1 MTQLTHWGVDPF
13 DLLWK
18 NLFDQNSN
26 FSTIA
31 EKISYPLDIY
41 EKQDSIVFELAAV
54 GLDYED
60 IDIEVQGDVLR
71 IKYAKAK
78 EDEPITNFIHKGI
91 ARRSFDL
98 AWKIASSPLLI
109 RRLLTAVSYCTLV
122 IATALKYLYTLPP
135 NSAKVFL
142 PPLNPSYSPKNLT

>member
-41 EKQDSIVFELAAV
+41 EKRDSIVFELAAV

-60 IDIEVQGDVLR
+60 IDIEVQGDILR
-71 IKYAKAK
+71 IKYAKTK
-78 EDEPITNFIHKGI
+78 EEPITNFIHKGI

-98 AWKIASSPLLI
+98 AWKIASKFDLTSLEATIDKGLLKIEIPLSDESLPKKI
-109 RRLLTAVSYCTLV
+109 QIKPRTLLQVNA
-122 IATALKYLYTLPP
+122 
-135 NSAKVFL
+135 
-142 PPLNPSYSPKNLT
+142 

>member
-1 MTQLTHWGVDPF
+1 MSSNFQ
-13 DLLWK
+13 K
-18 NLFDQNSN
+18 FDQNSN

-41 EKQDSIVFELAAV
+41 EKKDSIVFELAAV

-78 EDEPITNFIHKGI
+78 EEEAKEAQAKESGEESDDEGLSQVTIDSIKRAEEEFEKY
-91 ARRSFDL
+91 
-98 AWKIASSPLLI
+98 
-109 RRLLTAVSYCTLV
+109 RLNSYR
-122 IATALKYLYTLPP
+122 
-135 NSAKVFL
+135 
-142 PPLNPSYSPKNLT
+142 NL

>member
-1 MTQLTHWGVDPF
+1 MTQLAHWGVDPF

-71 IKYAKAK
+71 IKYAKSK
-78 EDEPITNFIHKGI
+78 EEEPITNFIHKGI

-98 AWKIASSPLLI
+98 AWKIASKFDLTSLEATIDKGLLKIEIPLSEESMPKKI
-109 RRLLTAVSYCTLV
+109 QIKPRKLLQVKS
-122 IATALKYLYTLPP
+122 
-135 NSAKVFL
+135 
-142 PPLNPSYSPKNLT
+142 

>member
-1 MTQLTHWGVDPF
+1 MTRLAHWGVDPF

-41 EKQDSIVFELAAV
+41 EKQDGIVFELAAV

-71 IKYAKAK
+71 IKYAKSK
-78 EDEPITNFIHKGI
+78 EEESVTSYIHKGI

-98 AWKIASSPLLI
+98 AWKIASKFDLTSLEATIDKGLLKIEIPLSDESLPKKI
-109 RRLLTAVSYCTLV
+109 QIKPKTLLQVNA
-122 IATALKYLYTLPP
+122 
-135 NSAKVFL
+135 
-142 PPLNPSYSPKNLT
+142 

>member
-1 MTQLTHWGVDPF
+1 MTRLTHWGVDPF

-26 FSTIA
+26 FSTVA

-41 EKQDSIVFELAAV
+41 EKEDGIVFELAAV
-54 GLDYED
+54 GLDYKD

-71 IKYAKAK
+71 IKYSKAN
-78 EDEPITNFIHKGI
+78 EGEQPTTNYIHKGI

-98 AWKIASSPLLI
+98 AWKIASKFDLSSLDATIDKGLLKIEIPL
-109 RRLLTAVSYCTLV
+109 SEEG
-122 IATALKYLYTLPP
+122 
-135 NSAKVFL
+135 
-142 PPLNPSYSPKNLT
+142 SPKKIQIKPKALLEINAK

>member
-41 EKQDSIVFELAAV
+41 EKRDSIVFELAAV

-71 IKYAKAK
+71 IKYAKGK
-78 EDEPITNFIHKGI
+78 EEEPITNFIHKGI

-98 AWKIASSPLLI
+98 AWKIASKFDLTSLEATIDKGLLKIEIPL
-109 RRLLTAVSYCTLV
+109 SDES
-122 IATALKYLYTLPP
+122 LPKKIQIKP
-135 NSAKVFL
+135 RQTFQVKA
-142 PPLNPSYSPKNLT
+142 

>member
-1 MTQLTHWGVDPF
+1 MTRLAHWGVDPF

-41 EKQDSIVFELAAV
+41 EKESGITFELAVV
-54 GLDYED
+54 GLDYND

-71 IKYAKAK
+71 IKYAKSK
-78 EDEPITNFIHKGI
+78 EEESVTNYIHKGI

-98 AWKIASSPLLI
+98 AWKIATKFDLKSLDATIDKGLLKI
-109 RRLLTAVSYCTLV
+109 EIPVSEEG
-122 IATALKYLYTLPP
+122 
-135 NSAKVFL
+135 
-142 PPLNPSYSPKNLT
+142 SPKKIQIKPKALLQVNAE

>member
-41 EKQDSIVFELAAV
+41 EKRDSIVFELAAV

-71 IKYAKAK
+71 IKYAKTK
-78 EDEPITNFIHKGI
+78 EEEPITNFIHKGI

-98 AWKIASSPLLI
+98 AWKIASKFDLSSLEATIDKGLLKIEIPLSDESLPKKI
-109 RRLLTAVSYCTLV
+109 QIKPRTLLQVNA
-122 IATALKYLYTLPP
+122 
-135 NSAKVFL
+135 
-142 PPLNPSYSPKNLT
+142 

>member
-1 MTQLTHWGVDPF
+1 MTRLAHWGVDPF

-60 IDIEVQGDVLR
+60 IDIEVQGDILR
-71 IKYAKAK
+71 IKYAKTK
-78 EDEPITNFIHKGI
+78 EEEPITNFIHKGI

-98 AWKIASSPLLI
+98 AWKIASKFDLTSLEATIDKGLLKIEIPLSDESLPKKI
-109 RRLLTAVSYCTLV
+109 QIKPRTLLQVNA
-122 IATALKYLYTLPP
+122 
-135 NSAKVFL
+135 
-142 PPLNPSYSPKNLT
+142 

>member
-1 MTQLTHWGVDPF
+1 MTQLAHWGVDPF

-41 EKQDSIVFELAAV
+41 EKNDSIVFELAAV

-71 IKYAKAK
+71 IKYSKSK
-78 EDEPITNFIHKGI
+78 EEEPITNFIHKGI

-98 AWKIASSPLLI
+98 AWKIASKFDLTSLEATIDKGLLKIEIPLSEESMPKKI
-109 RRLLTAVSYCTLV
+109 QIKPRKLLQVKS
-122 IATALKYLYTLPP
+122 
-135 NSAKVFL
+135 
-142 PPLNPSYSPKNLT
+142 

>member
-71 IKYAKAK
+71 IKYAKSK
-78 EDEPITNFIHKGI
+78 EEEPITNFIHKGI

-98 AWKIASSPLLI
+98 AWKIASKFDLASLEATIDKGLLKIEIPLSDESLPKKI
-109 RRLLTAVSYCTLV
+109 QIKPRTLFQV
-122 IATALKYLYTLPP
+122 NA
-135 NSAKVFL
+135 
-142 PPLNPSYSPKNLT
+142 

>member
-60 IDIEVQGDVLR
+60 IDIEVQGDILR
-71 IKYAKAK
+71 IKYAKTK
-78 EDEPITNFIHKGI
+78 EEEPITNFIHKGI

-98 AWKIASSPLLI
+98 AWKIASKFDLTSLEATIDKGLLKIEIPLSDESLPKKI
-109 RRLLTAVSYCTLV
+109 QIKPRTLLQVNA
-122 IATALKYLYTLPP
+122 
-135 NSAKVFL
+135 
-142 PPLNPSYSPKNLT
+142 

>member
-1 MTQLTHWGVDPF
+1 MTQLAHWGVDPF

-71 IKYAKAK
+71 IKYSKSK
-78 EDEPITNFIHKGI
+78 EEEPITNFIHKGI

-98 AWKIASSPLLI
+98 AWKIASKFDLTSLEATIDKGLLKIEIPLSEESMPKKI
-109 RRLLTAVSYCTLV
+109 Q
-122 IATALKYLYTLPP
+122 IK
-135 NSAKVFL
+135 
-142 PPLNPSYSPKNLT
+142 PKNLLQVKS

>member
-31 EKISYPLDIY
+31 EKITYPLDIY
-41 EKQDSIVFELAAV
+41 EKRDSIVFELAAV

-78 EDEPITNFIHKGI
+78 EEEPITNFIYKGI

-98 AWKIASSPLLI
+98 AWKIASKFDLSSLEATIDKGLLKIEIPLSDESLPKKI
-109 RRLLTAVSYCTLV
+109 QIKPRTLLQVNA
-122 IATALKYLYTLPP
+122 
-135 NSAKVFL
+135 
-142 PPLNPSYSPKNLT
+142 